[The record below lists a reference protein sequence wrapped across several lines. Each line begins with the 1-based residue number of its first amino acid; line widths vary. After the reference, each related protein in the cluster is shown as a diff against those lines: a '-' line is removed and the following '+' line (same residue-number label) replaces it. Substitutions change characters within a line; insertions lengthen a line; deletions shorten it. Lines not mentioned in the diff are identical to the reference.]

1 VVKSSIMDGRN
12 MWHIRG
18 RGEVHTG
25 FWWEN
30 TRKGS
35 LEGNNR
41 RWEDNI
47 KIDFKETVCESVCW
61 IDVAQVRGYW

>member
-1 VVKSSIMDGRN
+1 M
-12 MWHIRG
+12 
-18 RGEVHTG
+18 HTG

-30 TRKGS
+30 TRKGN

-47 KIDFKETVCESVCW
+47 KMDLKEIGCESVYW
-61 IDVAQVRGYW
+61 IDVAQVRGNWWANVNTVIDLRVT